1 MKSEDSIDDLK
12 KQIALLKNENYKLN
26 QYKSA
31 IEESNIVSI
40 GDLKGNIVYVN
51 EKFCDCTLYS
61 KEEVLNQPHSILKGD
76 TPKEVFAQMWETI
89 QNKQTWH
96 GVLKNK
102 RKNGDFY
109 YINVTIKPILDLN
122 GELLEYIAIRHEIT
136 DLVNKS
142 EELEKNLRCD
152 FLTNEGNRFKL
163 LEDIQKSH
171 KPALALFDIN
181 KFGELNDFYG
191 HEIGDEVLKT
201 VSSFFRALI
210 PSNYFLYRIYSDEFA
225 ILADGIEKDEFIQV
239 VKTINDKI
247 SSSPIII
254 RKKELYIQT
263 TYSISFEDKSIIKKT
278 ANMIKKYVK
287 IDKSSNIY
295 DKRLGLEKIYEKN
308 VLWTLKLKKALDNN
322 KIVPFF
328 QAIYNMRTQKI
339 EKYEV
344 LVRLINE
351 ENIPIS
357 PYYFLDIAKRSK
369 QYIKLTKTVVEK
381 SFEYFQDKNYEF
393 SVNLTIEDI
402 INENVANYIIEKIK
416 EYNIG
421 SKVIF
426 EIVESEGINNFEEAN
441 DFIDKV
447 KSLGAKVAIDDFG
460 SGYSNFNYLI
470 KLKADFIKIDGSLI
484 NDIHINKNNKAIVE
498 TILDFAKKQKFKTIA
513 EFVSSQEIYDE
524 VKSLAFDYAQG
535 YLIGEPKKE
544 IIT

>member
-1 MKSEDSIDDLK
+1 
-12 KQIALLKNENYKLN
+12 
-26 QYKSA
+26 
-31 IEESNIVSI
+31 
-40 GDLKGNIVYVN
+40 
-51 EKFCDCTLYS
+51 
-61 KEEVLNQPHSILKGD
+61 
-76 TPKEVFAQMWETI
+76 
-89 QNKQTWH
+89 
-96 GVLKNK
+96 
-102 RKNGDFY
+102 
-109 YINVTIKPILDLN
+109 
-122 GELLEYIAIRHEIT
+122 
-136 DLVNKS
+136 
-142 EELEKNLRCD
+142 
-152 FLTNEGNRFKL
+152 
-163 LEDIQKSH
+163 
-171 KPALALFDIN
+171 
-181 KFGELNDFYG
+181 
-191 HEIGDEVLKT
+191 
-201 VSSFFRALI
+201 
-210 PSNYFLYRIYSDEFA
+210 
-225 ILADGIEKDEFIQV
+225 
-239 VKTINDKI
+239 
-247 SSSPIII
+247 
-254 RKKELYIQT
+254 
-263 TYSISFEDKSIIKKT
+263 
-278 ANMIKKYVK
+278 MIKKYVK

-369 QYIKLTKTVVEK
+369 QYIKLTKTVVQK
-381 SFEYFQDKNYEF
+381 SFEYFQNKNYEF

-524 VKSLAFDYAQG
+524 VKKLGFDFVQG
-535 YLIGEPKKE
+535 YFIGEPKKE

>member
-1 MKSEDSIDDLK
+1 LKSEDSIDDLI

-40 GDLKGNIVYVN
+40 GDLKGNIIYVN

-61 KEEVLNQPHSILKGD
+61 KEEILNQPHSILKGD
-76 TPKEVFAQMWETI
+76 TPKEVFTQMWETI

-191 HEIGDEVLKT
+191 HEIGDEILKT

-239 VKTINDKI
+239 IKTINDKI

-295 DKRLGLEKIYEKN
+295 DKRLGLEKIYKKN

-328 QAIYNMRTQKI
+328 QPIYNMRTQKI

-351 ENIPIS
+351 ENIAIS

-369 QYIKLTKTVVEK
+369 QYIKLTKTVVQK
-381 SFEYFQDKNYEF
+381 SFEYFQNKNYEF

-484 NDIHINKNNKAIVE
+484 SDIHINKNNKAIVE
-498 TILDFAKKQKFKTIA
+498 TILDFAKKQNFITIA

-524 VKSLAFDYAQG
+524 VKKLGFDFVQG
-535 YLIGEPKKE
+535 YFIGEPKKE

>member
-1 MKSEDSIDDLK
+1 LKSEDSIDDLK

-40 GDLKGNIVYVN
+40 GDLKGNIIYVN

-61 KEEVLNQPHSILKGD
+61 KEEILNQPHSILKGD
-76 TPKEVFAQMWETI
+76 TPKEVFTQMWETI

-191 HEIGDEVLKT
+191 HEIGDEILKT

-239 VKTINDKI
+239 IKTINDKI

-295 DKRLGLEKIYEKN
+295 DKRLGLEKIYKKN

-328 QAIYNMRTQKI
+328 QPIYNMRTQKI

-351 ENIPIS
+351 ENIAIS

-369 QYIKLTKTVVEK
+369 QYIKLTKTVVQK
-381 SFEYFQDKNYEF
+381 SFEYFQNKNYEF

-402 INENVANYIIEKIK
+402 INENIANYIVEKIK

-484 NDIHINKNNKAIVE
+484 SDIHINKNNKAIVE
-498 TILDFAKKQKFKTIA
+498 TILDFAKKQNFITIA

-524 VKSLAFDYAQG
+524 VKKLGFDFVQG
-535 YLIGEPKKE
+535 YFIGEPKKE

>member
-40 GDLKGNIVYVN
+40 GDLKGNIIYVN

-89 QNKQTWH
+89 QSKQTWH

-122 GELLEYIAIRHEIT
+122 GEILEYIAIRHEIT

-239 VKTINDKI
+239 IRTINDKI
-247 SSSPIII
+247 SSSPVII

-393 SVNLTIEDI
+393 SVNLIIEDI
-402 INENVANYIIEKIK
+402 INENIANYIVEKIK

-441 DFIDKV
+441 DFIEKV

-484 NDIHINKNNKAIVE
+484 SDIHINKNNNAIVE
-498 TILDFAKKQKFKTIA
+498 TILDFAKKQNFITIA
-513 EFVSSQEIYDE
+513 EFVSSAEIYAE
-524 VKSLAFDYAQG
+524 VKKLGFDYAQG